1 MTDSGI
7 DTNIFKPY
15 SVRGVSTSALYQRGA
30 SLTETRWQ
38 TGHQNA
44 HLIISNQC
52 Q

>member
-30 SLTETRWQ
+30 SLTETLKMADWSPER
-38 TGHQNA
+38 TFNHF
-44 HLIISNQC
+44 
-52 Q
+52 